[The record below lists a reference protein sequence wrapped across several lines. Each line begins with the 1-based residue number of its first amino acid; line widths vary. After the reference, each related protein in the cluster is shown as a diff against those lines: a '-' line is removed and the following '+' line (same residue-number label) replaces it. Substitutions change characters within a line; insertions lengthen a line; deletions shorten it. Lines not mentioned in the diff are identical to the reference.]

1 MRKLAL
7 NDEILMSIDKP
18 ARYIGNELNSVM
30 KDTSQISIRFAMCFP
45 DVYEIGMSHLGIQ
58 ILYDMFNKRE
68 DTWCER
74 VYSPWPDLHEIM
86 KEKSIPLFALE
97 SQDAIKDFDFLG
109 ITIQYEMCYTNI
121 LQILDLA
128 QIPLHSKDRGNDMPI
143 VIGGG
148 PCSYNPEPIA
158 DFFDIFYIGEGEEKY
173 DELLDLYKTMRADSN
188 YNRQAF
194 LHEAAKIEGIYV
206 PSLYKVAYNDDNT
219 VKSFEPVFDDIPDKI
234 KRQVD
239 VNLTESV
246 YPEKP
251 IVPFIKATQDR
262 VVLEIQRGC
271 IRGCRFCQ
279 AGMIYRPNREK
290 DVNRLKEL
298 ARKMIDST
306 GHEEISLSSLSSS
319 DYSQLEELINFLI
332 DICNEK
338 KVNISLPSLR
348 IDAFSLD
355 IMQKVQDI
363 KKSSLT
369 FAPEAGSQ
377 RMRNVINKGLTVDD
391 ILGGAKQAFE
401 GGWNKVKLYFMLGL
415 PTETEEDM
423 RAIPELANEIAALY
437 YDTVPKE
444 KRNGK
449 CQITIS
455 TSFFVPKPFTPFQWA
470 NMYDPGDY
478 LGRAKTVNDSVKAQ
492 LNHKSIK
499 YNWHEADVTVLEGIL
514 ARGDRRL
521 SQAILEVYNN
531 GGYFD
536 AWNEFFDYSRWL
548 NAFEKCGIEPD
559 FYTKRLRDDNE
570 IFPWDFIDVGITK
583 EFLLR
588 EWKTALSEKVT
599 PNCRMRCSACGAKQ
613 YKGGVC
619 FEDKN

>member
-7 NDEILMSIDKP
+7 TDEILMQIEKP
-18 ARYIGNELNSVM
+18 ARYIGNELNSVV
-30 KDTSQISIRFAMCFP
+30 KDTSQIRFAMCFP

-74 VYSPWPDLHEIM
+74 VYSPWPDLHKIM
-86 KEKSIPLFALE
+86 KEQNIPLFGLE
-97 SQDAIKDFDFLG
+97 SQEPIKTFDFIG
-109 ITIQYEMCYTNI
+109 ITLQYEMCYTNV
-121 LQILDLA
+121 LQLLDLA
-128 QIPLHSKDRGNDMPI
+128 QIPLLAKDRSDGDPI
-143 VIGGG
+143 VMGGG

-158 DFFDIFYIGEGEEKY
+158 PFFDCFYIGEGEIQF
-173 DELLDLYKTMRADSN
+173 DAFLTLYKRMRAEGRS
-188 YNRQAF
+188 RAEF

-206 PSLYKVAYNDDNT
+206 PSLYEVTYKENGTIDAFLPIY
-219 VKSFEPVFDDIPDKI
+219 DDIPAKI
-234 KRQVD
+234 KKQVEMD
-239 VNLTESV
+239 MTGTV

-251 IVPFIKATQDR
+251 VVPFIKATQDR
-262 VVLEIQRGC
+262 IVLEIQRGC

-290 DVNRLKEL
+290 GVERLKEL
-298 ARKMIDST
+298 AKKMIDST

-319 DYSQLEELINFLI
+319 DYSELEELINFLMEE
-332 DICNEK
+332 CEK
-338 KVNISLPSLR
+338 RKINISLPSLR

-377 RMRNVINKGLTVDD
+377 RLRNVINKGLTIDD
-391 ILGGAKQAFE
+391 ILGGAKQAFV

-437 YDTVPKE
+437 YETVPKE
-444 KRNGK
+444 QRNGK

-470 NMYDPGDY
+470 TMLDPGDY
-478 LGRAKTVNDSVKAQ
+478 LGRAKIVNDHVKEQ
-492 LNHKSIK
+492 LNHKSIR
-499 YNWHEADVTVLEGIL
+499 YNWHEADVTVLEGVL
-514 ARGDRRL
+514 ARGDRKVAD
-521 SQAILEVYNN
+521 AILYVYEH
-531 GGYFD
+531 GGFFD
-536 AWNEFFDYSRWL
+536 AWHEYFNFELWQEAFD
-548 NAFEKCGIEPD
+548 ACGIDMD
-559 FYTKRLRDDNE
+559 FYPKRERTEDE
-570 IFPWDFIDVGITK
+570 IFPWDFIDCGVTK

-588 EWKTALSEKVT
+588 EWRTAHTETVT
-599 PNCRMRCSACGAKQ
+599 PNCRMRCAGCGAREFE
-613 YKGGVC
+613 GGVC